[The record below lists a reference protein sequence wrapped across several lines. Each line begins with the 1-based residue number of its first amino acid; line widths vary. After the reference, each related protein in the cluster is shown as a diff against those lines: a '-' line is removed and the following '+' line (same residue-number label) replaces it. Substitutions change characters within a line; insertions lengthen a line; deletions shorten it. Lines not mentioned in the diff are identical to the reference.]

1 MVEIINDISHIKD
14 FDSFK
19 HDGFET
25 GLLNVD
31 NTAFDDT
38 RWPPLKK
45 EFLNDKA
52 KQEIEKIKTQLEP
65 ILKKRYNNIKLRNS
79 GIWQGYVEGVR
90 GNVIVYLDKAPYT
103 TDNFIEVTALD
114 RCKIFPEQ
122 GEYVWFNDNIKF
134 HRRFNTD
141 EVNNIRFIYFDYKL
155 TNDNDE

>member
-45 EFLNDKA
+45 EFLKM
-52 KQEIEKIKTQLEP
+52 
-65 ILKKRYNNIKLRNS
+65 ILYSIMNYNILL
-79 GIWQGYVEGVR
+79 I
-90 GNVIVYLDKAPYT
+90 
-103 TDNFIEVTALD
+103 
-114 RCKIFPEQ
+114 
-122 GEYVWFNDNIKF
+122 
-134 HRRFNTD
+134 
-141 EVNNIRFIYFDYKL
+141 
-155 TNDNDE
+155 

>member
-1 MVEIINDISHIKD
+1 MVEILIDRSQIKD

-31 NTAFDDT
+31 NTAFDEVS
-38 RWPPLKK
+38 WPPLDK
-45 EFLNDKA
+45 EYLPEKA
-52 KQEIEKIKTQLEP
+52 KKEIEKIKSQLEP
-65 ILKKRYNNIKLRNS
+65 IFKKRYKNIKLNFS
-79 GIWQGYVEGVR
+79 GVWKGYVEGVR
-90 GNVIVYLDKAPYT
+90 GNVIVYLDKAEYT

-134 HRRFNTD
+134 NKRFNND
-141 EVNNIRFIYFDYKL
+141 EVNNIRFIYFNYKL
-155 TNDNDE
+155 NNDE

>member
-1 MVEIINDISHIKD
+1 MVEILNDVSTIKD

-31 NTAFDDT
+31 NSAFDEVS
-38 RWPPLKK
+38 WPPQDK
-45 EFLNDKA
+45 ETLTAKA
-52 KQEIEKIKTQLEP
+52 KEEIEKIKSQLEP
-65 ILKKRYNNIKLRNS
+65 ILKKRYKNIKLNFS
-79 GIWQGYVEGVR
+79 GIWKGYVEGVR
-90 GNVIVYLDKAPYT
+90 GNVIVYLDKAHYT
-103 TDNFIEVTALD
+103 TDNYIEVTALD

-134 HRRFNTD
+134 HRRFNND